1 MLNNGTLATSFLK
14 FFEYAAEGIDAFG
27 VAVIVLG
34 MVIASLRY
42 LIKRFAN
49 DPNSFDAYRK
59 ELGRTLLLALEFLV
73 AADII
78 RTVAIEPTV
87 ESIAILAVLI
97 LIRTFMSTTL
107 ELEITGYWP
116 WQKGDKA
123 IKDTPNIE

>member
-1 MLNNGTLATSFLK
+1 MSFAK

-27 VAVIVLG
+27 VSIIVLG
-34 MVIASLRY
+34 MVIASIRY
-42 LIKRFAN
+42 LIRKSSKGPDGFE
-49 DPNSFDAYRK
+49 SYRK

-78 RTVAIEPTV
+78 RTVAIEPTL

-116 WQKGDKA
+116 WQKERKSTKESPTA
-123 IKDTPNIE
+123 NQ

>member
-1 MLNNGTLATSFLK
+1 MMSNGALAKSFLK
-14 FFEYAAEGIDAFG
+14 FFEYAAEGIDVFG

-49 DPNSFDAYRK
+49 NPNSFEDYRK

-97 LIRTFMSTTL
+97 LIRTFMSTAL
-107 ELEITGYWP
+107 ELEITGSWP
-116 WQKGDKA
+116 WQKGSKT
-123 IKDTPNIE
+123 IKDAPNVE